1 MVLSTV
7 KEDNDGFLV
16 ARWHTTY
23 SISWEN
29 ILKTVR
35 DIIENYI
42 MPGIIV
48 NDNIKIDIIDLDDIL
63 KIKEAVSL
71 TICGMSKTYK
81 IPIIIRF
88 YTQLSIVESEIPS
101 EFLKC
106 DYEKVNKAMGQYMD
120 SIELKMFK

>member
-7 KEDNDGFLV
+7 KEDNDGFIV
-16 ARWHTTY
+16 ARWNTTY
-23 SISWEN
+23 SISWDN

-35 DIIENYI
+35 DIAENYI
-42 MPGIIV
+42 MPVIIV
-48 NDNIKIDIIDLDDIL
+48 NDSVKIDIINLDDIL

-71 TICGMSKTYK
+71 TLCGMSKTYE

-88 YTQLSIVESEIPS
+88 YNQLSIVESEIPS

-106 DYEKVNKAMGQYMD
+106 DYEKVNKALGQYMD
-120 SIELKMFK
+120 SIEIKMFK